1 IFRVHFWDFVIFKVH
16 SGETSNGAHSSIRL
30 RVQRGAMARFEYM
43 ICTSQSMRITFVNG
57 RWQGDI
63 APETPGALD
72 SCPDLWEFLQRVGS
86 SGWEL
91 ITVTTDHLDS
101 EGEALTTLYLKRA
114 KP

>member
-1 IFRVHFWDFVIFKVH
+1 
-16 SGETSNGAHSSIRL
+16 
-30 RVQRGAMARFEYM
+30 MARFEYM
-43 ICTSQSMRITFVNG
+43 ICTTQSMRITFVNG
-57 RWQGDI
+57 RWQGDV

-72 SCPDLWEFLQRVGS
+72 SCPDLWEFLQRVGN